1 MPFHRATSASL
12 KYIYILCAGF
22 NEFFFTHKPRQKLM
36 LVAFFDTCPW
46 IEIGSPFQHHDLYV
60 SLAAEES
67 ICI

>member
-12 KYIYILCAGF
+12 KYIYYVLDSMS
-22 NEFFFTHKPRQKLM
+22 FFTHKPRQKLM